1 MGCSTDSHVRLI
13 IIEGLELDTR
23 REHITEVIHN
33 KARHVVRI
41 GVVADSEGQG

>member
-23 REHITEVIHN
+23 REHVTITHN

-41 GVVADSEGQG
+41 GIVAESEGQG